1 MRRIV
6 VSRRARD
13 DIETAINYL
22 DEHNAHAAI
31 ELLSVLSSK
40 VEALAAFPY
49 LGRPYDNGKFKGRT
63 ILANGYRVFYQVLDT
78 EIFIVRVLHEKR
90 DVPRLL
96 R

>member
-13 DIETAINYL
+13 DIESAVNYL
-22 DEHNAHAAI
+22 DEHNAQAAI

-49 LGRPYDNGKFKGRT
+49 LERPYENGKFKGRT
-63 ILANGYRVFYQVLDT
+63 ILASGYRVFYQVFDT
-78 EIFIVRVLHEKR
+78 EIVIVRVLHEKR
-90 DVPRLL
+90 DIPRIL